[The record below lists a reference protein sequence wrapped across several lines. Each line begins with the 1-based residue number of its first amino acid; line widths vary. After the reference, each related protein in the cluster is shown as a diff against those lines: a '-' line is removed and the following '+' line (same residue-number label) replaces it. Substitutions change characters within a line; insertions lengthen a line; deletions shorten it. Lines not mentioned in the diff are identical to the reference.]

1 VTHRHLLPDEIDLLV
16 DGEVGFGVAPLKAHV
31 AECADCRAE
40 LDEARQLADALDRL
54 PHFVPSPAFTERVMS
69 QVQVFVPWHVAARQ
83 SVSRWVP
90 ESSRLR
96 AAAGILAVGVGGALT
111 LATLWLVARWDLLAY
126 FSGVAFERTRVA
138 AVGALGDLVAAVF
151 GAAALDAL
159 RTGGLGA
166 AAMGFALLLATTLV
180 AVLALRRLVT
190 AAARRQG

>member
-16 DGEVGFGVAPLKAHV
+16 DGEVGFGVAPLKAHI

-40 LDEARQLADALDRL
+40 LDEARQLADVLDRL

-69 QVQVFVPWHVAARQ
+69 QVQLFVPWHVAARE
-83 SVSRWVP
+83 SASRWVP

-96 AAAGILAVGVGGALT
+96 AAAGILAVGVGGVLT

-138 AVGALGDLVAAVF
+138 AVGALGDLVVAVF
-151 GAAALDAL
+151 GTAALDAL
-159 RTGGLGA
+159 RSGGLGA
-166 AAMGFALLLATTLV
+166 AAMGFALLVATTLV
-180 AVLALRRLVT
+180 AILALRRLVT